1 MDEKRSGIKENL
13 FHCCCG
19 GNCYR
24 DCWIIKNIC
33 FRIRNFET
41 AVSGKVKNLYGTA
54 VFVLIFILIL
64 CGVMTNIMSSIFG
77 IGGGVL
83 MVPILYTLFPQF
95 PLQMIAATSLTIVM
109 GSSFI
114 NLIYFYKQ
122 KVSINY
128 KAMLIWSVGMIIG
141 VQLGF
146 ESSFYVPDI
155 AIISVFVITISLLA
169 IRTIFSK
176 ETAITQQSTA
186 DETIKGIG
194 LSTVGG
200 FIAGMTG
207 IGGGSI
213 MAPLIGQLK
222 SVKAHQ
228 IAPYTNA
235 MMFIGG
241 LGSLY
246 GYLSKNSTYHF
257 GWQIGYVN
265 FSIVIIVVLS
275 AFVTGFFSM
284 KIRGK
289 LSPHLV
295 KKLLGIILLV
305 ISAYM
310 LLIHSIK

>member
-1 MDEKRSGIKENL
+1 MSANFWHRWRRIDGTYSLHLIPTVPFTND
-13 FHCCCG
+13 CC
-19 GNCYR
+19 YIID
-24 DCWIIKNIC
+24 DC
-33 FRIRNFET
+33 
-41 AVSGKVKNLYGTA
+41 
-54 VFVLIFILIL
+54 
-64 CGVMTNIMSSIFG
+64 
-77 IGGGVL
+77 
-83 MVPILYTLFPQF
+83 
-95 PLQMIAATSLTIVM
+95 M

-114 NLIYFYKQ
+114 NLIYFTKQ

-128 KAMLIWSVGMIIG
+128 KAMFIWSVGMIIG

-155 AIISVFVITISLLA
+155 AIISVFVITLSLLA

-176 ETAITQQSTA
+176 ETAIIQQSTA

-194 LSTVGG
+194 LSTIGG

-246 GYLSKNSTYHF
+246 GYLSKNSTYRF

-265 FSIVIIVVLS
+265 FSIVIIVC
-275 AFVTGFFSM
+275 AKCFCNRIFFQ
-284 KIRGK
+284 
-289 LSPHLV
+289 
-295 KKLLGIILLV
+295 
-305 ISAYM
+305 
-310 LLIHSIK
+310 

>member
-1 MDEKRSGIKENL
+1 MSL
-13 FHCCCG
+13 Q
-19 GNCYR
+19 
-24 DCWIIKNIC
+24 
-33 FRIRNFET
+33 
-41 AVSGKVKNLYGTA
+41 
-54 VFVLIFILIL
+54 LILILIL
-64 CGVMTNIMSSIFG
+64 CGVMTNIMSAIFG

-122 KVSINY
+122 EVSINY
-128 KAMLIWSVGMIIG
+128 KAILIWSVGMIIG

-146 ESSFYVPDI
+146 ESSFYIPDI
-155 AIISVFVITISLLA
+155 AIISVFVITLSLLA

-186 DETIKGIG
+186 DEMIKGIS

-246 GYLSKNSTYHF
+246 GYLSKSSPHHF

-275 AFVTGFFSM
+275 AFVTGFLSM

-289 LSPHLV
+289 LSPQLV

-310 LLIHSIK
+310 LLIHAIK

>member
-1 MDEKRSGIKENL
+1 MFNQDFILTQTFSYPLK
-13 FHCCCG
+13 
-19 GNCYR
+19 
-24 DCWIIKNIC
+24 
-33 FRIRNFET
+33 
-41 AVSGKVKNLYGTA
+41 AVS
-54 VFVLIFILIL
+54 
-64 CGVMTNIMSSIFG
+64 
-77 IGGGVL
+77 
-83 MVPILYTLFPQF
+83 YTHLDVYKRQ
-95 PLQMIAATSLTIVM
+95 VM

-122 KVSINY
+122 KVLINY

-146 ESSFYVPDI
+146 ELSFYAPDI
-155 AIISVFVITISLLA
+155 AIISVFVITLSLLA

-176 ETAITQQSTA
+176 ESAMNQQTTA
-186 DETIKGIG
+186 DETIKGMG
-194 LSTVGG
+194 LSTFGG

-246 GYLSKNSTYHF
+246 GYLSKSSPYHF

-310 LLIHSIK
+310 LSLIHIYLDINGSHYKGSPRNTR